1 MTLRYAG
8 PPVMLCRDDVILRH
22 QLAGPA
28 AGGKLV
34 KTVDAITEILKR
46 EGVEYLPCFPTTPV
60 IESAAEG
67 GIRPIICRQERVGV
81 GIADGFSRAT
91 NGDRMGVFAMQYGP
105 GAENAYSGVATA
117 YSDSIPMLLL
127 PLGHGR
133 ERGGISPHY
142 SSVQSYASITK
153 SIEQI
158 NAPDRTSE
166 IMRRAFAS
174 LRQGRP
180 GPVAVEIPSDIAN
193 EEVSE
198 ESFYYVPSRPVA
210 SQADP
215 RDVEAAARALCSARY
230 PVIMAGQG
238 VLYGKAT
245 DELIELAELLQ
256 VPVTTTLLGKSA
268 FPEVHPLALGSAALT
283 LSGTVFHF
291 VRRADL
297 IFGVGTSFTR
307 HNMCMTLPPGKTL
320 VQATNDPADINKD
333 YNIDF
338 PIVGDAKLV
347 LRQMIE
353 ACREIVGD
361 SRRNNEATAREVTS
375 ERDGW
380 LAGWLPK
387 LTDNSRPINPYR
399 VIWDFMRAIPPE
411 DAIVTHDSGSPRDQI
426 IPFYRSN
433 GPRTYLGWGKSHGL
447 GTGLG
452 LTIGAKLAQPD
463 KVCVNFMG
471 DAAFGMVGLDFETAV
486 RSNLPIITVVL
497 NNSTMA
503 AETTAMADSHRLYN
517 SRDLGGNYADMGTAM
532 GGYAER
538 VDDPAEVAAAFARA
552 RKVTEERGRA
562 VLLEFITSSETEAS
576 HRRAF

>member
-1 MTLRYAG
+1 M
-8 PPVMLCRDDVILRH
+8 
-22 QLAGPA
+22 
-28 AGGKLV
+28 

-210 SQADP
+210 SQGDP

-361 SRRNNEATAREVTS
+361 SRRNNEAIAREVTS

-380 LAGWLPK
+380 LAGWLAK

-399 VIWDFMRAIPPE
+399 VIWDFMRTIPPE
-411 DAIVTHDSGSPRDQI
+411 DTIVTHDSGSPRDQI

-503 AETTAMADSHRLYN
+503 AETNAMADSHRLYN
-517 SRDLGGNYADMGTAM
+517 SRDLGGNYADIGTAM

-538 VDDPAEVAAAFARA
+538 IDDPAEVAAAFARA